1 MFRTLFNCLIFL
13 SCVLIFPAVA
23 QTSVERLPNGYAVEP
38 YQTAVFDEAKVAV
51 ETVVFNN
58 WLNMNLE
65 KLTYEQLKG
74 PREHL
79 YYLIDS
85 RVKHLYAGEKR
96 ILPEKSDLI
105 LQMLF
110 SWSER
115 LGVFG
120 GNYAYNAVKNSSSP
134 ELLPSMKTPNGIVM
148 SMPKDVFNIQSD
160 LGWAIKFPYNF
171 MVWNVQDFNAI
182 GGSRTQMVA
191 FSTGAA
197 KYNGT
202 LGRSQATLMFL
213 FSPKADLVEFEK
225 YWVEKLALTSDV
237 KPQPLGVNNLQSQ
250 HEFNYSKA
258 LHTEITSWSNSKG
271 AFVVAYSGNSGTY
284 EANRQ
289 HFIDFLRINTEFTP
303 PDSPK

>member
-1 MFRTLFNCLIFL
+1 MLRTIFNYSIFL
-13 SCVLIFPAVA
+13 LSAFIFPVAA

-58 WLNMNLE
+58 WLNMNLQ

-85 RVKHLYAGEKR
+85 RVKHLYTGGKR

-120 GNYAYNAVKNSSSP
+120 GNYAYNAVKNSSLP
-134 ELLPSMKTPNGIVM
+134 ELIPSMKTPKGIVM
-148 SMPKDVFNIQSD
+148 SMSQDVFNIQSD

-171 MVWNVQDFNAI
+171 MVWNVQDFNAK
-182 GGSRTQMVA
+182 GGSRTQMVLL
-191 FSTGAA
+191 STGAA
-197 KYNGT
+197 KDNGT

-213 FSPKADLVEFEK
+213 FAPKEENAVFEK
-225 YWVEKLALTSDV
+225 YWREMAGLTAVVESRD
-237 KPQPLGVNNLQSQ
+237 LGVNKLQSRIFFDETKQ
-250 HEFNYSKA
+250 LYQEF
-258 LHTEITSWSNSKG
+258 TSWQGAKG
-271 AFVVAYSGNSGTY
+271 SYAVIYAGNKGTY
-284 EANRQ
+284 EWNRP
-289 HFIDFLRINTEFTP
+289 HFIDFLRFTAYSAP
-303 PDSPK
+303 QDSQK

>member
-1 MFRTLFNCLIFL
+1 MFRTILNYSIFL
-13 SCVLIFPAVA
+13 LSVLMFPATA
-23 QTSVERLPNGYAVEP
+23 QTSVEQLPNGYAVEP
-38 YQTAVFDEAKVAV
+38 YQNAVFDEAKVAV

-58 WLNMNLE
+58 WLNMNLQ

-85 RVKHLYAGEKR
+85 RVKHLYTFEKR
-96 ILPEKSDLI
+96 ILPEKSDQI

-120 GNYAYNAVKNSSSP
+120 GNHAYNAVKKSSSP
-134 ELLPSMKTPNGIVM
+134 ELTPSMKTPNGIVM
-148 SMPKDVFNIQSD
+148 SMSKDVFNIRSE
-160 LGWAIKFPYNF
+160 LGWSIQFPYNF

-197 KYNGT
+197 KDNGQ
-202 LGRSQATLMFL
+202 LGHSQATLMFF
-213 FSPKADLVEFEK
+213 FSPKVDQVTLEK
-225 YWVEKLALTSDV
+225 YWLEKIGISEDTKLADLNV
-237 KPQPLGVNNLQSQ
+237 KNLQSR
-250 HEFNYSKA
+250 HEYNYSKA
-258 LHTEITSWSNSKG
+258 LHTEITSWSKAKG
-271 AFVVAYSGNSGTY
+271 AFVAAYSGNSGTY

-289 HFIDFLRINTEFTP
+289 HFLDFLRINVDLVP
-303 PDSPK
+303 QNSQK